1 MRSHMHIYRCN
12 ESTLIYHA
20 QYDYSNMWS
29 HEYPV
34 VSIEE
39 QSTMDRLMRMMYA
52 VMSWG
57 ETITK
62 GTPIAGWFHR
72 KPMKIQ
78 KENGWELGVPP
89 WPHDFGKPHKRDM
102 NGYDGEIIAEQP
114 VWDGGKPRIHGFQ
127 KLWWKTWTS
136 SLWQRPLMPGQISN
150 QMLFQEFWT

>member
-1 MRSHMHIYRCN
+1 MWWDHIWTYNDIYRCN
-12 ESTLIYHA
+12 ESTLIYHE

-62 GTPIAGWFHR
+62 GTPFSLDGFI
-72 KPMKIQ
+72 
-78 KENGWELGVPP
+78 ENP
-89 WPHDFGKPHKRDM
+89 WKSKKKMDE
-102 NGYDGEIIAEQP
+102 N
-114 VWDGGKPRIHGFQ
+114 
-127 KLWWKTWTS
+127 
-136 SLWQRPLMPGQISN
+136 
-150 QMLFQEFWT
+150 